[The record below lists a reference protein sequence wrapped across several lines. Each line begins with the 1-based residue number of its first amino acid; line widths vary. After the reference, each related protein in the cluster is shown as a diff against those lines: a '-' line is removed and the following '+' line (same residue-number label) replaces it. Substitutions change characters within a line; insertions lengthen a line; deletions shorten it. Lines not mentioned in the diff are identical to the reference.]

1 MNRKQLLGR
10 AVGMSLTLSLLAA
23 PYVAPADVMPAAVSW
38 SVAEA
43 AESVG
48 AEDVVLVGTVQTK
61 FGAGTDWA
69 PADGKTK
76 MKPVGKGMYEYK
88 GKLPKGNYEYKIA
101 IGGSWGEN
109 YGADGARGL
118 RRHDRQRTYQRYRRS
133 LQRRHQRRNRQSLQN
148 RRSRRH
154 QRR

>member
-76 MKPVGKGMYEYK
+76 MEPVGKGMYEYK

-109 YGADGARGL
+109 YGADGARDGANMKL
-118 RRHDRQRTYQRYRRS
+118 KLTKDMLDAHPS
-133 LQRRHQRRNRQSLQN
+133 LTRIHITVEEA
-148 RRSRRH
+148 
-154 QRR
+154 